1 MPDPS
6 LSLNE
11 VRKVARLA
19 RLALTDVELADAQ
32 RRLSA
37 IIGYMERLK
46 QVDLTGVEPLVHVG
60 GETNVLRDDEPG
72 QALPTQALLDMAPET
87 WENFVKVPK
96 VIDGGEGA

>member
-1 MPDPS
+1 MPDHQLS
-6 LSLNE
+6 LSE

-19 RLALTDVELADAQ
+19 RLALTDEELADAQ

-46 QVDLTGVEPLVHVG
+46 KVDVTGVEPLVHVG
-60 GETNVLRDDEPG
+60 GETNVLREDEAGP
-72 QALPTQALLDMAPET
+72 ALPTQALLDMAPEV
-87 WENFVKVPK
+87 WEQFVKVPK